1 MEAASGS
8 AIPTKLCV
16 LDAVTPAKRHRAQQ
30 FTGGK
35 NIGVPATLARTAFE
49 EADRITPRKP
59 ASRQRRGPLLGP
71 GQAPRIWS
79 ETERVRGPSN
89 SARMI
94 LCHVPRTS

>member
-35 NIGVPATLARTAFE
+35 NIGVPATLARNGVVGDYACEVPITAQNSCLDGWSRAF
-49 EADRITPRKP
+49 ATIQRSFSSSGTPRP
-59 ASRQRRGPLLGP
+59 CRDT
-71 GQAPRIWS
+71 W
-79 ETERVRGPSN
+79 
-89 SARMI
+89 
-94 LCHVPRTS
+94 

>member
-35 NIGVPATLARTAFE
+35 NIGVPATLARNGVLGSYPSGQL
-49 EADRITPRKP
+49 DGKR
-59 ASRQRRGPLLGP
+59 ASRRSAACGGQKSASGELRGRSGRLLP
-71 GQAPRIWS
+71 
-79 ETERVRGPSN
+79 
-89 SARMI
+89 
-94 LCHVPRTS
+94 

>member
-35 NIGVPATLARTAFE
+35 NIGVPTTSARTAFWE
-49 EADRITPRKP
+49 VTHPVNLTAK
-59 ASRQRRGPLLGP
+59 
-71 GQAPRIWS
+71 
-79 ETERVRGPSN
+79 
-89 SARMI
+89 AR
-94 LCHVPRTS
+94 C